1 MGDKGFGEFGMD
13 ESGWLSGVMDRL
25 GAQLLVIRTAPTD
38 EEQPTR
44 KGNDGRNG
52 LWPKL

>member
-25 GAQLLVIRTAPTD
+25 GAQLLSNSNGANGRGTTD
-38 EEQPTR
+38 QKR
-44 KGNDGRNG
+44 
-52 LWPKL
+52 